1 MKQIVKNQQ
10 RVKQEQKYKREC
22 KGRAL
27 ALTRS
32 VYRLVNSD
40 VFYVQS
46 ESSNDLYYFVKFKP
60 DVIEFCSCLDSS
72 TRRNVR
78 CKHSFG
84 VEYAIRLGT
93 LKDIDRLPTEAKV
106 SKQQKV
112 VISIAQPPKKSS
124 ISYKDDEYS
133 F

>member
-1 MKQIVKNQQ
+1 MRQLETSKQIVKT
-10 RVKQEQKYKREC
+10 EQKYKREC

-46 ESSNDLYYFVKFKP
+46 ESSNEIYYFVKFKP
-60 DVIEFCSCLDSS
+60 DVSEFCSCLDSS

-106 SKQQKV
+106 SKQK
-112 VISIAQPPKKSS
+112 VISIAQPPMLS
-124 ISYKDDEYS
+124 ISYKDDDYS